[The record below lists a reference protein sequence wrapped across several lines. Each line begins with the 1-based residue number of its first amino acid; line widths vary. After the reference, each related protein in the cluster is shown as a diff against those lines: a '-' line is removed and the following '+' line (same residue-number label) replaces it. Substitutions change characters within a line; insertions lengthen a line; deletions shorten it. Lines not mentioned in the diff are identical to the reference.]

1 MAELKNPTLSKQQ
14 ASIFA
19 DKWKS
24 FTDEQQHMK
33 SLTRNYL
40 LHETTHTCQLNRQQR
55 QIRTNNVMG
64 NASAL
69 LGNGTTIINGGK
81 QMDSVNSNPQWQVKM
96 PGQPDQA
103 VDTATLQMWARS
115 GVIRPDTLVVEVKN
129 GMSHNASQIPG
140 VFSSKSYVT
149 TLLLSWFLGI
159 LGVDRFYLGHTGLG
173 IGKLLTLGG
182 CGIWALIDFILI
194 AMRKVTDVQGN
205 PLA

>member
-1 MAELKNPTLSKQQ
+1 
-14 ASIFA
+14 
-19 DKWKS
+19 
-24 FTDEQQHMK
+24 
-33 SLTRNYL
+33 
-40 LHETTHTCQLNRQQR
+40 
-55 QIRTNNVMG
+55 
-64 NASAL
+64 
-69 LGNGTTIINGGK
+69 
-81 QMDSVNSNPQWQVKM
+81 MDSVNSNPQWQVKM